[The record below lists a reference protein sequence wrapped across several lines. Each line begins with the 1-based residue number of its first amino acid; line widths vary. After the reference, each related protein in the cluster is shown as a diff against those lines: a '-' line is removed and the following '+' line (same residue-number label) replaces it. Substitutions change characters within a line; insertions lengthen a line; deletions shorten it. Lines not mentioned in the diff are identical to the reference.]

1 MASRYNL
8 GLMQDEGL
16 NPFLPYSP
24 TIFVGIIPGSRHYR
38 FSSSESSAQSWVKI
52 GPDTGFLLIGWERH
66 LFFVHA
72 FSERN
77 SPRARRDTTIVLI
90 VQ

>member
-24 TIFVGIIPGSRHYR
+24 TIFVGIIPGSRHYS
-38 FSSSESSAQSWVKI
+38 F
-52 GPDTGFLLIGWERH
+52 FLFEKLGSIMG
-66 LFFVHA
+66 
-72 FSERN
+72 
-77 SPRARRDTTIVLI
+77 
-90 VQ
+90 